1 MIIQW
6 LGNAGFKIQTKSP
19 AGDFVICMDP
29 FSDSSGIK
37 MSRFQADILTMS
49 CNKELHNNA
58 EAIKGEPFVIANP
71 GEYETKGVFI
81 YGVPAMISD
90 AKGKKDRAALYKLI
104 SEDLSVAHLS
114 AIGETLSDEQIEKLG
129 NIDILLIPVGSN
141 GSLDYKKASEIV
153 FQVEPRVVIPMYYKT
168 AGQKTDLG
176 GVEDF
181 IKHCGLKS
189 ETTDKLKISRKDLQT
204 EDTKLVI
211 LSI

>member
-6 LGNAGFKIQTKSP
+6 LGNAGFKIQTKSQ
-19 AGDFVICMDP
+19 AGDLVVCMDP

-49 CNKELHNNA
+49 CNKELHNNI
-58 EAIKGEPFVIANP
+58 EAIRGEPFVIANP
-71 GEYETKGVFI
+71 GEYETRGVFI
-81 YGVPAMISD
+81 YGVPAVVSD
-90 AKGKKDRAALYKLI
+90 TKGKKDRAAIYKLI

-114 AIGETLSDEQIEKLG
+114 AIGEPLTDDQLEKLG
-129 NIDILLIPVGSN
+129 TVDILLVPVGGN
-141 GSLDYKKASEIV
+141 GSLDYKKASEVVSQI
-153 FQVEPRVVIPMYYKT
+153 EPRIVIPMYYKFE
-168 AGQKTDLG
+168 GQKTDLG
-176 GVEDF
+176 DVGDF